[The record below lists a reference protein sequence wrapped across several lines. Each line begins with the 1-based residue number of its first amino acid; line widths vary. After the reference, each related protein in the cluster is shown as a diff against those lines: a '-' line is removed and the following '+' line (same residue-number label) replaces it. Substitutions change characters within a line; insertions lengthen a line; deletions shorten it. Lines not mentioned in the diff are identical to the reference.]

1 MKPIFIL
8 PFDHRSGFTRELFHI
23 SYPPNAT
30 TGKKITALKRVIF
43 EGFLAA
49 YPTAQKYGDC
59 GILVDE
65 EFGTP
70 ILNDA
75 KRKGII
81 FAVSTETSGGS
92 SFDFVHKRG
101 FGRALIE
108 RDPTYAK
115 ALVNYNLGDDEH
127 NEEKMRKLRQLSE
140 FCEVEHIPF
149 MLEPLVHGKKS
160 PLAMATTMMRDMHAH
175 GIYPALWKLEMQRS
189 AKDWRTLAKVAK
201 VPMILLGHGESMKSV
216 DTWVIDAAK
225 SGAVDGFAI
234 GRTIFF
240 EPIKKYHEKTFTKTQ
255 AIEVIAK
262 NYLHYVKLWKKH
274 AKPTN

>member
-1 MKPIFIL
+1 MKPLFIL
-8 PFDHRSGFTRELFHI
+8 PFDHRSGLTRELFNI

-30 TGKKITALKRVIF
+30 IGKKISALKRVIF

-70 ILNDA
+70 ILNEA

-81 FAVSTETSGGS
+81 FAVSTETSGTS
-92 SFDFVHKRG
+92 TFDFVHKRG
-101 FGRALIE
+101 FGRALIQ

-115 ALVNYNLGDDEH
+115 ALVNYHLGDDELNH
-127 NEEKMRKLRQLSE
+127 EKMKRLRQLSE
-140 FCEVEHIPF
+140 FCETEGIPL

-160 PLAMATTMMRDMHAH
+160 PLSMTTTMIRDMNKH
-175 GIYPALWKLEMQRS
+175 GVRPALWKLEMQRS
-189 AKDWRTLAKVAK
+189 AKDWKQLAKVAK
-201 VPMILLGHGESMKSV
+201 APMILLGHGESMKVV
-216 DTWVIDAAK
+216 DGWVIDAAK

-240 EPIKKYHEKTFTKTQ
+240 EPIKKFHEKTFTKKR
-255 AIEVIAK
+255 AVEAIAK
-262 NYLHYVKLWKKH
+262 NYLHYVKLWAKH
-274 AKPTN
+274 AN

>member
-1 MKPIFIL
+1 MKPLFIL
-8 PFDHRSGFTRELFHI
+8 PFDHRSGLARELFNAA
-23 SYPPNAT
+23 YPTNVT
-30 TGKKITALKRVIF
+30 TRKKISALKRIIF

-49 YPTAQKYGDC
+49 YPAAQKYGDC

-70 ILNDA
+70 ILNEA

-81 FAVSTETSGGS
+81 FAVSTETSGS
-92 SFDFVHKRG
+92 STFDFVHKRG

-115 ALVNYNLGDDEH
+115 ALVNYHLGDDELNH
-127 NEEKMRKLRQLSE
+127 EKMKKLRQLSE
-140 FCEVEHIPF
+140 FCETEGIPL

-160 PLAMATTMMRDMHAH
+160 PLSMAITMIRDMNTH
-175 GIYPALWKLEMQRS
+175 GIRPALWKLEMQKSSR
-189 AKDWRTLAKVAK
+189 DWKKLAKVAK
-201 VPMILLGHGESMKSV
+201 APMILLGHGESIKVV
-216 DTWVIDAAK
+216 DGWVIDAAK

-240 EPIKKYHEKTFTKTQ
+240 EPIKKYHEKSITKKQ
-255 AIEVIAK
+255 AVEAIAK
-262 NYLHYVKLWKKH
+262 NYLHYVKLWAKH
-274 AKPTN
+274 TK

>member
-1 MKPIFIL
+1 MKPLFIL
-8 PFDHRSGFTRELFHI
+8 PFDHRSGLTRELFSI
-23 SYPPNAT
+23 AYPPNAT
-30 TGKKITALKRVIF
+30 TGKKIAALKRIIF

-49 YPTAQKYGDC
+49 YPTAKKYGDC

-70 ILNDA
+70 ILNET

-92 SFDFVHKRG
+92 TFDFVHKRG

-127 NEEKMRKLRQLSE
+127 NHEKMKKLQQLSE
-140 FCEVEHIPF
+140 FCDAEGIPL

-160 PLAMATTMMRDMHAH
+160 PLSMATTMIRDMNSH
-175 GIYPALWKLEMQRS
+175 GVFPALWKLEMQRS
-189 AKDWRTLAKVAK
+189 AKDWKKLAAVAK
-201 VPMILLGHGESMKSV
+201 VPMILLGHGESMKVV
-216 DTWVIDAAK
+216 DEWVIDAAK

-240 EPIKKYHEKTFTKTQ
+240 EPIKQFHEKTITKKQ
-255 AIEVIAK
+255 AVESIAK
-262 NYLHYVKLWKKH
+262 NYLHFVKLWSKH
-274 AKPTN
+274 AV

>member
-1 MKPIFIL
+1 MKPLFIL
-8 PFDHRSGFTRELFHI
+8 PFDHRSGLTRELFNVA
-23 SYPPNAT
+23 YPPNAT
-30 TGKKITALKRVIF
+30 TGKKIAALKRVIF

-70 ILNDA
+70 ILNEA
-75 KRKGII
+75 KRKGIT

-92 SFDFVHKRG
+92 TFDFVHKRG

-108 RDPTYAK
+108 RDPSYAK

-127 NEEKMRKLRQLSE
+127 NEEKMKKLRQLSE
-140 FCEVEHIPF
+140 FCEAENIPF

-160 PLAMATTMMRDMHAH
+160 PLSMAITMIRDMNKH
-175 GIYPALWKLEMQRS
+175 GVHPALWKLEMQRS
-189 AKDWRTLAKVAK
+189 AKDWKKLAAVAK
-201 VPMILLGHGESMKSV
+201 VPMILLGHGETMKVV
-216 DTWVIDAAK
+216 DEWVIDAAK

-240 EPIKKYHEKTFTKTQ
+240 EPIKKFHEKSITKKQ
-255 AIEVIAK
+255 AVEAIAK
-262 NYLHYVKLWKKH
+262 NYLHYVRLWAKH
-274 AKPTN
+274 AN